1 MCRRLVKSFLGIPTG
16 PRSGLARRETTLVP
30 PHRRNPVV
38 TRGTPS
44 RWKGCLP
51 AGRGR

>member
-1 MCRRLVKSFLGIPTG
+1 MCRRLVKTFLGMSTG
-16 PRSGLARRETTLVP
+16 PTSGLARRETTLAP
-30 PHRRNPVV
+30 PHRRDQVV

-44 RWKGCLP
+44 RWKGCLS